1 MKNIYPIRQGGFRVR
16 VQCKGES
23 IDAYCRNLK
32 EAVATRDRIVAD
44 NAGHARGLLLT
55 DEDAAAQVEALPPGT
70 NYTRNITRQPAGFRV
85 LLGRGKYMV
94 YGGYFSLYKHGSRA
108 LAEAVAARDE
118 AEALYPAS
126 W

>member
-1 MKNIYPIRQGGFRVR
+1 MKNIYPIIDGGFRVR
-16 VQCKGES
+16 VQHRGVIS
-23 IDAYCRNLK
+23 DAFCRTQ
-32 EAVATRDRIVAD
+32 EDAIATRDRMVAD
-44 NAGHARGLLLT
+44 NGEASRGRPLT
-55 DEDAAAQVEALPPGT
+55 DEEAQAQAAALPPGT
-70 NYTRNITRQPAGFRV
+70 NFTRNITRQASGWKV